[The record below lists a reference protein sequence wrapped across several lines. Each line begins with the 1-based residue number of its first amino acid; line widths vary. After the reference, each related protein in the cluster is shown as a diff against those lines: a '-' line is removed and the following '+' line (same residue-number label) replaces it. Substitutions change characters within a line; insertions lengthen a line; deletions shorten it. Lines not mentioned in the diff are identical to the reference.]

1 MKTATKKILAIP
13 TAKLIFPHSSGIVN
27 FNNPEIIAALKQ
39 AGLENKEII
48 LVPTDRGVIEE
59 DYLGIRAEI
68 EQLFSPFPFEI
79 KLAYKAGRRV
89 RIVEAVTENGVTMV
103 DVRPVIFKKGSDA
116 IVDQLYD
123 KAVEVYDLFISKTA
137 RRKLP
142 LTRENLNTDLDMI
155 VAGLPIKNKSD
166 FLLNIKTDERL
177 LMFIQAI
184 NEALM
189 VITVDDAIAA
199 KVKESI
205 DENQREYYI
214 REQIKAL
221 SEEIGEDDESAEYR
235 KKIEASK
242 APENIKEKLRKEADH
257 LKRTAPAS
265 PEMALIKNYLDTV
278 LELPWGVYTE
288 DNDNLADAQM
298 VLDEDHY
305 GLQKVKERLI
315 EALAVRKLSKEG
327 RSPII
332 CLVGPPGI
340 GKTSIAQSIAR
351 AMNKKYVRVS
361 FGGVRDEAEIR
372 GHRKTYVGAMPGR
385 IINGIKTAGSMNPV
399 FLMDEIDKMASDYK
413 GDPAS
418 ALLEVLDPEQNRNF
432 RDHFLE
438 VPFDLSQVL
447 FITTANTLETISRPL
462 LDRMEVIEMSGY
474 TDPEKVEIAKRH
486 LIPKA
491 IKQNGIKPEWVTIA
505 DEAIQSIITHYT
517 RESGVRGL
525 EKQVNAIMRKIAR
538 RFVEN
543 ASAEPANIT
552 KSNLKEYLG
561 ERKYPE
567 TQLSNHDEVGVVT
580 GLAWTSVGGDTLSI
594 EVMLTKGKGEII
606 LTGNLG
612 DVMKESA
619 RIAVSYCRSI
629 SDMLNVDENFF
640 KEHDIHIHVPEGAT
654 PKDGPSAGITIA
666 TALASAISNRK
677 VDHSVAMTGELTLRG
692 KVLPI
697 GGLKEKTLAAVRAG
711 IKKVFLP
718 EENRKDYDELPDI
731 VKQKLEFN
739 FVSNVNSVINGALL

>member
-399 FLMDEIDKMASDYK
+399 FLVDEIDKMASDYK

-447 FITTANTLETISRPL
+447 FITTANTLETVSRPL

-561 ERKYPE
+561 ERKYTE

-594 EVMLTKGKGEII
+594 EVILTKGKGEII

>member
-399 FLMDEIDKMASDYK
+399 FLVDEIDKMASDYK

-561 ERKYPE
+561 ERKYTE

-594 EVMLTKGKGEII
+594 EVILTKGKGEII

>member
-189 VITVDDAIAA
+189 VITVDDAVAA

-561 ERKYPE
+561 ERKYTE

-594 EVMLTKGKGEII
+594 EVILTKGKGEII

>member
-189 VITVDDAIAA
+189 VITVDDAVAA

-594 EVMLTKGKGEII
+594 EVILTKGKGEII

>member
-594 EVMLTKGKGEII
+594 EVILTKGKGEII

>member
-189 VITVDDAIAA
+189 VITVDDAVAA

-486 LIPKA
+486 LILKA

-561 ERKYPE
+561 ERKYTE

-666 TALASAISNRK
+666 TALVSAISNRK

>member
-189 VITVDDAIAA
+189 VITVDDAVAA

-447 FITTANTLETISRPL
+447 FITTANTFETISRPL

-561 ERKYPE
+561 ERKYTE

>member
-561 ERKYPE
+561 ERKYTE

-594 EVMLTKGKGEII
+594 EVILTKGKGEII

>member
-189 VITVDDAIAA
+189 VITVDDAVAA

-315 EALAVRKLSKEG
+315 ETLAVRKLSKEG

-561 ERKYPE
+561 ERKYTE

>member
-189 VITVDDAIAA
+189 VITVDDAVAA

>member
-189 VITVDDAIAA
+189 VITVDDAVAA

-447 FITTANTLETISRPL
+447 FITTANTFETISRPL

-594 EVMLTKGKGEII
+594 EVILTKGKGEII

>member
-189 VITVDDAIAA
+189 VITVDDAVAA

-561 ERKYPE
+561 ERKYTE

>member
-189 VITVDDAIAA
+189 VITVDDAVAA

-447 FITTANTLETISRPL
+447 FITTANTLETVSRPL

-561 ERKYPE
+561 ERKYTE

-594 EVMLTKGKGEII
+594 EVILTKGKGEII